1 MPPLRSE
8 LALGD
13 ARLVRKNRT
22 LERGSDA
29 TLLTQLEFD
38 LLWCLGEAG
47 GRLLSRAEILA
58 HVWNDRSGVPT
69 RVVDAHVAAL
79 RKKLARSG
87 AGCEISAVRGF
98 GYRLDLP

>member
-1 MPPLRSE
+1 MRTH
-8 LALGD
+8 
-13 ARLVRKNRT
+13 RT
-22 LERGSDA
+22 LLCSGGVID
-29 TLLTQLEFD
+29 LTQIEFD
-38 LLWCLGEAG
+38 LLWYLGEAG

-58 HVWNDRSGVPT
+58 HVWNDHSGVAT

-98 GYRLDLP
+98 GYRLDVR